1 MVVLNGKTVDL
12 ADLFGGEYWSHEGDD
27 NRANSEQPPR
37 PPAAAP
43 TVRIFQ
49 DV

>member
-1 MVVLNGKTVDL
+1 VD
-12 ADLFGGEYWSHEGDD
+12 DI
-27 NRANSEQPPR
+27 RANSEEPPR